1 MTTDPPEI
9 FGWIVVVLVLVLAG
23 CVVAFLVTQR
33 RKRAVLKRLAAVLGG
48 RVAGKVLTVGSGSS
62 AYEVSYFE
70 RAGRSRSR
78 PVETGLRIRVNR
90 PVARIFPHPGEHDRT
105 D

>member
-33 RKRAVLKRLAAVLGG
+33 RKRAVLKRLAAVLSG
-48 RVAGKVLTVGSGSS
+48 RVAGKVLTVGSG
-62 AYEVSYFE
+62 
-70 RAGRSRSR
+70 
-78 PVETGLRIRVNR
+78 T
-90 PVARIFPHPGEHDRT
+90 ARTR
-105 D
+105 